1 MGKVD
6 RATGRESHLSA
17 EELKGLAC
25 RMRALDVV
33 SIHAAGSGHPGG
45 TLSVMDIAAVLF
57 LDEVRYD
64 PRDPDWQGRD
74 RIFFSAGH
82 KAPAIYVALVQAG
95 LYTEEEAVTLRK
107 LGSPFQG
114 HPHAPKL
121 PGLEVSSGSLGQG
134 LGIAV
139 GCALAGRM
147 SSAGY
152 RVYCVLGDGEQQ
164 EGSVWEAVM
173 AAAHHRLDTLCAIV
187 DRNRLQ
193 IDGPVSDVMSVEPL
207 ADKYRSFGWNVLEV
221 DGHDIDALRKAFA
234 SARVSKGKPT
244 VILADTVKGKGVS
257 FMENQAGWHGVP
269 TSGRE
274 QLEKALADIGC
285 PAYTG
290 EHVRHL
296 LAAADN
302 YQKKVDAELAEEL
315 PRFSKAYG
323 WNARDELKVEML
335 PTRTGFGACLSK
347 IGDDPRIVT
356 IHADISGSISI
367 ADFEKGHPERKS
379 RVVSVGIAEQ
389 NMMSVAAG
397 LALEGR
403 IPVAG
408 TYGVFAAGR
417 PWDQIRTTICYDNL
431 NVKIAGAHGGISV
444 GQDGATHQALEEIS
458 LMSILPNMR
467 VVVPCD
473 ALETE
478 RLCRI
483 SILDLNG
490 PVYMRYAREATPV
503 VTAEN
508 TPLRF
513 GVANVIRYRG
523 NRGAFI
529 QGFDITPASEYMD
542 EREDISIVACGPI
555 VCEVMRAALVL
566 KEEFGLETRILNMH
580 TVKPLDG
587 DAVDHACRE
596 TAAILTCEE
605 HQKGGFG
612 NIIAGTLC
620 ARKQMDDPCVFAM
633 MGIEDRFGESGKPRE
648 LMIRFGLT
656 AEHIAVRA
664 RELVD
669 RKGSG
674 KKTRR
679 GRHDRQD
686 ERGDSQGDD
695 RGAARGNDRH
705 RRG

>member
-1 MGKVD
+1 MGTVD

-17 EELKGLAC
+17 EELRQRAN
-25 RMRALDVV
+25 RMRALDIV

-64 PRDPDWQGRD
+64 PRDPKWAGRD
-74 RIFFSAGH
+74 RVFFSAGH
-82 KAPAIYVALVQAG
+82 KAPAIYAALVQAG
-95 LYTEEEAVTLRK
+95 FYREEDAVTLRK

-114 HPHAPKL
+114 HPHAPHL
-121 PGLEVSSGSLGQG
+121 PGIEVSSGSLGQG

-147 SSAGY
+147 SRADY
-152 RVYCVLGDGEQQ
+152 RVYCVIGDGEHQ
-164 EGSVWEAVM
+164 EGSIWEAVM
-173 AAAHHRLDTLCAIV
+173 AAAHHGLDTLCGIV

-193 IDGPVSDVMSVEPL
+193 IDGPVSSVMSVDPL
-207 ADKYRSFGWNVLEV
+207 GDKYRSFGWNVLEV
-221 DGHDIDALRKAFA
+221 DGHDVDSLKQAF
-234 SARVSKGKPT
+234 SMARASKGKPT
-244 VILADTVKGKGVS
+244 VIIADTVKGKGVS

-269 TSGRE
+269 TTGSE

-285 PAYTG
+285 AAYTK

-296 LAAADN
+296 LDVSDAH
-302 YQKKVDAELAEEL
+302 QERVEAELRKEL
-315 PRFSKAYG
+315 PAFTREYG
-323 WNARDELKVEML
+323 WNAREELKITMV
-335 PTRTGFGACLSK
+335 PTRSGFGACLAK
-347 IGDDPRIVT
+347 IGDDQRIVT
-356 IHADISGSISI
+356 LHADISASISI
-367 ADFEKGHPERKS
+367 ADFEKSHPERKA

-397 LALEGR
+397 LALEGK

-431 NVKIAGAHGGISV
+431 NVKIAGAHAGISV

-467 VVVPCD
+467 MVVPCD

-478 RLCRI
+478 RMCRI

-503 VTAEN
+503 VTTEK

-513 GVANVIRYRG
+513 AEANVIRYRG
-523 NRGAFI
+523 RRGSFIEAFDTI
-529 QGFDITPASEYMD
+529 ASSEYAN
-542 EREDISIVACGPI
+542 EREDLSIVACGPLL
-555 VCEVMRAALVL
+555 CEVMRAALIL
-566 KEEFGLETRILNMH
+566 KEEHGLETRVVNMH
-580 TVKPLDG
+580 TVKPLDR
-587 DAVDHACRE
+587 DVLDRARKE

-612 NIIAGTLC
+612 NLVAGSLC
-620 ARKQMDDPCVFAM
+620 TQPSRAQFVFAM
-633 MGIEDRFGESGKPRE
+633 MGIEDRFGESGRPRE

-656 AEHIAVRA
+656 AEHIAIRA
-664 RELVD
+664 RELVE
-669 RKGSG
+669 RKA
-674 KKTRR
+674 RR
-679 GRHDRQD
+679 DVLPT
-686 ERGDSQGDD
+686 
-695 RGAARGNDRH
+695 GAVS
-705 RRG
+705 

>member
-6 RATGRESHLSA
+6 RPTGKESHLSPD
-17 EELKGLAC
+17 ELKKLAC
-25 RMRALDVV
+25 RMRALDIV

-64 PRDPDWQGRD
+64 PRDPDWEGRD
-74 RIFFSAGH
+74 RVFFSAGH
-82 KAPAIYVALVQAG
+82 KAPAVYAALVQAG
-95 LYTEEEAVTLRK
+95 LYREEDAVTLRK

-114 HPHAPKL
+114 HPHAPNL

-147 SSAGY
+147 SGAGY
-152 RVYCVLGDGEQQ
+152 RAYCVLGDGEQQ

-173 AAAHHRLDTLCAIV
+173 AAAHHELDSLCAIV

-193 IDGPVSDVMSVEPL
+193 IDGPVSAVMGVDPL
-207 ADKYRSFGWNVLEV
+207 ADKYRAFGWNVLEV
-221 DGHDIDALRKAFA
+221 DGHDIEKLQKAFA
-234 SARVSKGKPT
+234 SARASRGKPT
-244 VILADTVKGKGVS
+244 VIIADTVKGKGVS

-269 TSGRE
+269 TTSRE

-285 PAYTG
+285 AAYTR
-290 EHVRHL
+290 EHVQRL
-296 LAAADN
+296 LDAADN
-302 YQKKVDAELAEEL
+302 HQKRVDAELEKEL
-315 PRFSKAYG
+315 PKFSRAYG
-323 WNARDELKVEML
+323 WNAREELKVEML

-356 IHADISGSISI
+356 LHADISASISI
-367 ADFEKGHPERKS
+367 ADFEKGHPERQS

-458 LMSILPNMR
+458 LMCILPHMR

-473 ALETE
+473 ARETE

-483 SILDLNG
+483 SILDVNG

-503 VTAEN
+503 VTTEN
-508 TPLRF
+508 TPLKF
-513 GVANVIRYRG
+513 GEANVIRYRG
-523 NRGAFI
+523 AQGTFI
-529 QGFDITPASEYMD
+529 QAFEITPSSEYKD
-542 EREDISIVACGPI
+542 EHEDISIVACGPI
-555 VCEVMRAALVL
+555 VCEAMRAALIL
-566 KEEFGLETRILNMH
+566 KEESGLETRVLNMH
-580 TVKPLDG
+580 TVKPLDR
-587 DAVDHACRE
+587 DAVDRAGRE
-596 TAAILTCEE
+596 TGAILTCEE

-612 NIIAGTLC
+612 NIIAGSLSE
-620 ARKQMDDPCVFAM
+620 RKEMEDPCVFAM
-633 MGIEDRFGESGKPRE
+633 LGIEDRFGESGRPRE

-664 RELVD
+664 RELVA
-669 RKGSG
+669 RKGRG

-679 GRHDRQD
+679 
-686 ERGDSQGDD
+686 
-695 RGAARGNDRH
+695 
-705 RRG
+705 RRA